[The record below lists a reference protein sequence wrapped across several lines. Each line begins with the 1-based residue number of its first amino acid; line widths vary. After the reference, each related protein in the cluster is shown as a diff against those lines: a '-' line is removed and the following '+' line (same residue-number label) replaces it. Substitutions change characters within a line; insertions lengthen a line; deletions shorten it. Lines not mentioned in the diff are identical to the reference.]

1 MVELGASWEWPEYQP
16 HISIQIGL
24 KVAALIRE
32 HGKPDFVVLEEQ
44 SLAKIGNTNA
54 DALIYPWVATTAI
67 VSTIANFGIPYGTL
81 PPGTCRKSF
90 YGQTFKPPLD
100 N

>member
-1 MVELGASWEWPEYQP
+1 MVELGASWDWPENQP
-16 HISIQIGL
+16 HISIRIGL

-44 SLAKIGNTNA
+44 SLAKIGNTSA

-67 VSTIANFGIPYGTL
+67 VSTIANFGVP
-81 PPGTCRKSF
+81 
-90 YGQTFKPPLD
+90 
-100 N
+100 